1 MTNKLS
7 VIGLGK
13 LGTCM
18 AACFASKGFKTIGID
33 INKEVVGGINDGKA
47 PLAEPRLQELITAS
61 GNKLRGTQDFEDA
74 IGQSNISF
82 LVTPTPS
89 KPDGNF
95 SDKYLSLSLEPLA
108 TALKKS
114 NKRYHLFV
122 ITSTVSPG
130 TTEKSL
136 IPLIEKS
143 SGRKL
148 NESIGVC
155 YNPEFIALGSVIND
169 FLNPDLVLI
178 GQSDKSAGDQLAKV
192 YGAVCENRPYI
203 ARMSIISAEITKIS
217 LNSYVTMKISFAN
230 TLANICERI
239 PGADIDGIT
248 KALGADKRVS
258 PHYLKGGP
266 AYGGPCFPR
275 DNRAFVAFAKKYEYE
290 AKLAKTTDEVNKY
303 QLKHLLNLISKQV
316 SEAHDRRVSILGLAY
331 KPNTPVIEESP
342 AVNIINELTTKNVN
356 VTVYAPLALRNAR
369 ATFGE
374 RINYASSV
382 KDCLSRSA
390 LCVIATPLDE
400 FKSIDHTL
408 IVHNPTTIIDCWRI
422 LDPRKL
428 GKKVKYIAIGRTSG

>member
-18 AACFASKGFKTIGID
+18 AACFASKGFGTIGID
-33 INKEVVGGINDGKA
+33 INKEVVGAINDGKA

-61 GNKLRGTQDFEDA
+61 GNKLRGTQDFEEA
-74 IGQSNISF
+74 IHQSDISF

-122 ITSTVSPG
+122 ITSTVSPR
-130 TTEKSL
+130 TTEESL
-136 IPLIEKS
+136 IPLIEKF

-148 NESIGVC
+148 NEGVGVC
-155 YNPEFIALGSVIND
+155 YNPEFIALGSVIDD
-169 FLNPDLVLI
+169 FLNPDLVLV
-178 GQSDKSAGDQLAKV
+178 GESDKSAGDQLAKL
-192 YGAVCENRPYI
+192 YKAVCENRPYI

-217 LNSYVTMKISFAN
+217 LNSYITMKISFAN

-239 PGADIDGIT
+239 PGADVDAIT
-248 KALGADKRVS
+248 KALGTDKRVS

-275 DNRAFVAFAKKYEYE
+275 DNRAFAAFAKKYRYE
-290 AKLAKTTDEVNKY
+290 AKLAKTTDEVNEY
-303 QLKHLLNLISKQV
+303 QLKHLLNLVLKQIL
-316 SEAHDRRVSILGLAY
+316 ETHDKRVSILGLAY
-331 KPNTPVIEESP
+331 KPNTPVIEES
-342 AVNIINELTTKNVN
+342 AAIKIINELTKEDVN
-356 VTVYAPLALRNAR
+356 ITVYDPMALKNAR
-369 ATFGE
+369 AIFGD

-382 KDCLSRSA
+382 KDCLLRSA
-390 LCVIATPLDE
+390 LCVITTPWDE
-400 FKSIDHTL
+400 LKTIDHTL

-428 GKKVKYIAIGRTSG
+428 GKKVKYIAIGRPSG

>member
-1 MTNKLS
+1 MNKLS

-13 LGTCM
+13 LGACM
-18 AACFASKGFKTIGID
+18 AACFASKGFETIGID
-33 INKEVVGGINDGKA
+33 INKEIVDAINDGKA

-61 GNKLRGTQDFEDA
+61 GNKLRGTQDFEEA
-74 IGQSNISF
+74 IHQSDISF

-122 ITSTVSPG
+122 IASTVSPG
-130 TTEKSL
+130 TTEESL
-136 IPLIEKS
+136 IPLIEKF

-148 NESIGVC
+148 NEGVGVC
-155 YNPEFIALGSVIND
+155 YCPEFMALGSVIND

-178 GQSDKSAGDQLAKV
+178 GESDKSAGDQLAKL
-192 YGAVCENRPYI
+192 YKAVCENRPYI

-217 LNSYVTMKISFAN
+217 LNSYITMKIGFAN

-239 PGADIDGIT
+239 LGTDIDAIT
-248 KALGADKRVS
+248 KALGTDKRIS
-258 PHYLKGGP
+258 PYYLKGGP

-275 DNRAFVAFAKKYEYE
+275 DNRAFVAFAKKCGYE
-290 AKLAKTTDEVNKY
+290 AKLAKTADEVNEY
-303 QLKHLLNLISKQV
+303 QREHLLNLVLKQV
-316 SEAHDRRVSILGLAY
+316 SEAHDKRVSILGLAY
-331 KPNTPVIEESP
+331 KANTPVIEES
-342 AVNIINELTTKNVN
+342 AAINIINELTKKDVDI
-356 VTVYAPLALRNAR
+356 TVYDPLALKNAR
-369 ATFGE
+369 ATFRD

-382 KDCLSRSA
+382 RDCLSRSA
-390 LCVIATPLDE
+390 LCVITTPWDE
-400 FKSIDHTL
+400 FKTIDHTI
-408 IVHNPTTIIDCWRI
+408 IVHDPTTIIDCWRM

-428 GKKVKYIAIGRTSG
+428 GKKVKYIAIGRPSG